1 VKEALIVLWE
11 AADRICGK
19 RLKTILPLLRWP
31 SYEHLDLQNLI
42 PKKLALQTSGARLQ
56 KQ

>member
-1 VKEALIVLWE
+1 LIVLWE